1 MKTALI
7 VLGVLTLMI
16 LLRRPLGR
24 LGRLIFRS
32 GVGLAFLW
40 LIKGVGPLVGV
51 HLGVNLF
58 NAAVLGTLGV
68 PGLALLMM
76 AQWVLK

>member
-7 VLGVLTLMI
+7 VLGVLVLLV

-24 LGRLIFRS
+24 LGRLAARS
-32 GVGLAFLW
+32 GLWLGFLW
-40 LIKGVGPLVGV
+40 LFKSVAPLVGV
-51 HLGVNLF
+51 SLGVNLF
-58 NAAVLGTLGV
+58 NALVLGVLGV

-76 AQWVLK
+76 AQWVIR

>member
-1 MKTALI
+1 MKTVLI
-7 VLGVLTLMI
+7 VIGVLTLMI

-24 LGRLIFRS
+24 LGRLALRS

-40 LIKGVGPLVGV
+40 LIEGVGPLVGV

-58 NAAVLGTLGV
+58 NALVLGILGM
-68 PGLALLMM
+68 PGFALLMM
-76 AQWVLK
+76 TQWVLR

>member
-1 MKTALI
+1 MKTVLI

-24 LGRLIFRS
+24 LGRLALRS

-51 HLGVNLF
+51 NLGGNLF
-58 NAAVLGTLGV
+58 NAVVLGVLGA
-68 PGLALLMM
+68 PGFALLMM
-76 AQWVLK
+76 TQWVLR